1 MVQSMTGF
9 GKIQALFSA
18 KSISIE
24 IRAPNS
30 KSLDLNIRLPSFYR
44 ELEPV
49 VRKEISKKLSRGKI
63 DFSIFIENDYDK
75 NSTIINKTIVEDY
88 INQLN
93 EINKSDKIELLKIAI
108 KLPDALKIIRE
119 EIDKEDKEKIYSLTI
134 EVIDKVIEYRIQE
147 GKSLE
152 KDFIHRINKLE
163 IFLKEIKLIDQE
175 RKEKIIIKLRQ
186 GLSQISQ
193 EIDENRFEQ
202 ELIYYLE
209 KYDITEEKVRLSSHL
224 NYFKEIMEKEELNG
238 KKLGFI
244 AQELGREI
252 NTIGSKANHSELQK
266 IVVKM
271 KDDLEK
277 IKEQLLNVL

>member
-24 IRAPNS
+24 IRALNS

-108 KLPDALKIIRE
+108 KLPDTLKIIRE